1 MSGGFSVPTES
12 ESLNEVTIMSKT
24 KFQGAPV
31 QLEGEFIRLGAPA
44 PDFELVKGD
53 LSPLRILFVACF
65 L

>member
-1 MSGGFSVPTES
+1 
-12 ESLNEVTIMSKT
+12 MSKT

-31 QLEGEFIRLGAPA
+31 QLEGEFIRLGAPT